1 MLTETADCLGNE
13 LCVGSVIYIY
23 IDIAHMMQTIQIM
36 VV

>member
-1 MLTETADCLGNE
+1 MLTETADWLGNE
-13 LCVGSVIYIY
+13 LCVGSVIY